1 MLREYYRRA
10 LRALGYKTERRYIS
24 EAIERI
30 ESSWGEKNLFV
41 IEAPTGYGKTT
52 ITASLALLT
61 GEEAGKLIVAYPLR
75 TLLEDQY
82 SKLRNVVDEQRLGKR
97 YMHEE
102 SSPYLIKPITLT
114 TVDTLSLTMFGL
126 APEDLNVVVRGWE
139 EDRFVNTSR
148 GHYLFS
154 WSSVMMSDIV
164 LDEVHLV
171 AEESKSLTFLTAMLE
186 HIISHDQRVVFMTA
200 TMPTRF
206 KELILDSLRRFR
218 DRVEWMEFRGSAEED
233 EYIASRLEKKP
244 EIHIRRLGSDA
255 KFDTIRGWLDDAL
268 ERGLRRVLIVF
279 NTVGEAVSFYR
290 NLEGYEN
297 RLLIHSR
304 FTEGDRLRKHE
315 ELQRLKSGGDYII
328 VATQVVEAGLDLSS
342 NALITDL
349 APMCSTIQRFG
360 RLLRYEGEREGVAY
374 VWYESDLG
382 GDRQIYKV
390 YDRGLCAATL
400 DALREAERGN
410 VSLHVPSGERGY
422 KLLLDRVYQDAD
434 LRINYQKIDKM
445 LSVFTNLGDISKAV
459 DLFFEME
466 GSFVRESA
474 LVPVRCPEMKDEVS
488 VEMRVFERLLKEGL
502 VKGQI
507 VENGEKGIHECLP
520 SWLSEGSTTL
530 QGSLTRKIIKHIHNA
545 GVKAFIVE
553 GSYNSEYGLELGVRV
568 DGA

>member
-1 MLREYYRRA
+1 MLREYYHRA
-10 LRALGYKTERRYIS
+10 LHALGYKTERKFIS

-30 ESSWGEKNLFV
+30 ETSWGEKNLFV

-52 ITASLALLT
+52 ITASLALMSS
-61 GEEAGKLIVAYPLR
+61 EEAGKLIVAYPLR

-171 AEESKSLTFLTAMLE
+171 AEESKSLTFLVAMLE

-206 KELILDSLRRFR
+206 KELILGSLRRFR
-218 DRVEWMEFRGSAEED
+218 DRVEWMEFRSTAVDD
-233 EYIASRLEKKP
+233 EYIASCLEKRP
-244 EIHIRRLGSDA
+244 EIRIQQLSSDT
-255 KFDTIRGWLDDAL
+255 KFDVIKSWLDDAL
-268 ERGLRRVLIVF
+268 ERGFSRVLVVF

-290 NLEGYEN
+290 TLDGYEN

-304 FTEGDRLRKHE
+304 FTESDKLAKHE
-315 ELQRLKSGGDYII
+315 RLQRLKSEGKYIV

-349 APMCSTIQRFG
+349 APMCSIIQRFG

-382 GDRQIYKV
+382 RDRQLYKV
-390 YDRGLCAATL
+390 YDRGLSAATL

-422 KLLLDRVYQDAD
+422 KRLLDKVYQDAD
-434 LRINYQKIDKM
+434 LRINYREIEEM
-445 LSVFTNLGDISKAV
+445 LSVFTNLDDISKAV
-459 DLFFEME
+459 DLFFKME

-474 LVPVRCPEMKDEVS
+474 LVPVRCPEMKEEVS

-502 VKGQI
+502 VKGHI
-507 VENGEKGIHECLP
+507 VGNGEEEICELP
-520 SWLSEGSTTL
+520 DWLSIGSKI
-530 QGSLTRKIIKHIHNA
+530 QQRSLARKVIKHIHTA

-553 GSYNSEYGLELGVRV
+553 GSYNSEYGLEIEEALREHV
-568 DGA
+568 